1 MTESEADCMTKLV
14 VVKDSEEIKC
24 LHPLFLMKTGRRQ
37 SVSNEKKVIQDIK

>member
-1 MTESEADCMTKLV
+1 MTESEVGYMTKLV